1 VDGADAEGGP
11 DAEGGGREKVSEKKS
26 RLDTYKEI
34 IEKYNLTP
42 EDIRRFIKLTSIYY
56 YYKVN
61 GEGLRPVDVVIEVN
75 PHPSDVMNLIAFAAA
90 WKQFYDNVARVV
102 AQNVSL
108 FASSA
113 MPTDLM
119 KKPES
124 LMAYLLMKQMEQT
137 QQSGLSPEEMEEID
151 KSVDMERLKKSLE
164 KVKRG
169 GGGEEESEKGEAKG
183 DNGVQNT

>member
-1 VDGADAEGGP
+1 M
-11 DAEGGGREKVSEKKS
+11 SEKRL
-26 RLDTYKEI
+26 RLDRYKEI
-34 IEKYNLTP
+34 IEQYHLTP
-42 EDIRRFIKLTSIYY
+42 EDIRQYIRLISIYY

-102 AQNVSL
+102 AQNVSY

-113 MPTDLM
+113 LPTDLM

-124 LMAYLLMKQMEQT
+124 LMMYMLMKQMEQS
-137 QQSGLSPEEMEEID
+137 QMSGLSPEEIEEID

-164 KVKRG
+164 KVKKG
-169 GGGEEESEKGEAKG
+169 GREEEESEKGETKG
-183 DNGVQNT
+183 DSGVQNT

>member
-1 VDGADAEGGP
+1 
-11 DAEGGGREKVSEKKS
+11 VSEKRS
-26 RLDTYKEI
+26 RLDRYKEI
-34 IEKYNLTP
+34 IDQYNLTP
-42 EDIRRFIKLTSIYY
+42 EDIRQYIRLISIYY

-102 AQNVSL
+102 AQNVSY

-113 MPTDLM
+113 LPADLI

-124 LMAYLLMKQMEQT
+124 LMMYMLMKQMEQS
-137 QQSGLSPEEMEEID
+137 QMSGLSPEEIEEID

-169 GGGEEESEKGEAKG
+169 GREEEESEKGEAKG
-183 DNGVQNT
+183 DSGVQNT

>member
-1 VDGADAEGGP
+1 M
-11 DAEGGGREKVSEKKS
+11 SEKKT
-26 RLDTYKEI
+26 RLDRYKEI
-34 IEKYNLTP
+34 IDQYNLTP
-42 EDIRRFIKLTSIYY
+42 EDIRQYIRLISIYY

-102 AQNVSL
+102 AQNVSY
-108 FASSA
+108 FSSS
-113 MPTDLM
+113 MLPTDLM
-119 KKPES
+119 KKPEA
-124 LMAYLLMKQMEQT
+124 LMAYMLMKQMEQA

-164 KVKRG
+164 KVKKG
-169 GGGEEESEKGEAKG
+169 GREEEESEKGETKG
-183 DNGVQNT
+183 DSGVQNT

>member
-1 VDGADAEGGP
+1 
-11 DAEGGGREKVSEKKS
+11 VSEKKT
-26 RLDTYKEI
+26 RLDRYKEI
-34 IEKYNLTP
+34 IEQYHLTP
-42 EDIRRFIKLTSIYY
+42 EDIRQYIRLISIYY

-102 AQNVSL
+102 AQNVSY

-113 MPTDLM
+113 LPTDLI

-124 LMAYLLMKQMEQT
+124 LMMYMLMKQMEQS
-137 QQSGLSPEEMEEID
+137 QMSGLSPEEIEEID

-169 GGGEEESEKGEAKG
+169 GREEEESEKGEAKG
-183 DNGVQNT
+183 DSGVQNT

>member
-1 VDGADAEGGP
+1 M
-11 DAEGGGREKVSEKKS
+11 SMKKP
-26 RLDTYKEI
+26 RLDKYKEI
-34 IEKYNLTP
+34 IEQYHLTP
-42 EDIRRFIKLTSIYY
+42 EDVREYIRLISIYY

-102 AQNVSL
+102 AQNVSY
-108 FASSA
+108 FSSS
-113 MPTDLM
+113 MLPTDLM
-119 KKPES
+119 KKPEA
-124 LMAYLLMKQMEQT
+124 LMAYMLMKQMEQS
-137 QQSGLSPEEMEEID
+137 QMSGLSPEEMEEID

-169 GGGEEESEKGEAKG
+169 GKGEEESEKGEAKG
-183 DNGVQNT
+183 DSGVQNT

>member
-1 VDGADAEGGP
+1 M
-11 DAEGGGREKVSEKKS
+11 SEKKS
-26 RLDTYKEI
+26 RLDRYKEI
-34 IEKYNLTP
+34 IDQYNLTP
-42 EDIRRFIKLTSIYY
+42 EDIRQYIRLISIYY

-102 AQNVSL
+102 AQNVSY

-113 MPTDLM
+113 LPTDLM

-124 LMAYLLMKQMEQT
+124 LMMYMLMKQMEQS
-137 QQSGLSPEEMEEID
+137 QMSGLSPEEIEEID
-151 KSVDMERLKKSLE
+151 KSIDMERLKKSLE

-169 GGGEEESEKGEAKG
+169 GRKEEESEKGEAKG
-183 DNGVQNT
+183 DSGIQNT

>member
-1 VDGADAEGGP
+1 
-11 DAEGGGREKVSEKKS
+11 VSEKKP
-26 RLDTYKEI
+26 RMDRYREI
-34 IEKYNLTP
+34 IEQYHLTP
-42 EDIRRFIKLTSIYY
+42 EDIRQFIRLISIYY

-102 AQNVSL
+102 AQNVSY

-113 MPTDLM
+113 LPTDLM

-124 LMAYLLMKQMEQT
+124 LMMYMLMKQMEQA
-137 QQSGLSPEEMEEID
+137 QMSGLSPEEMEEID

-169 GGGEEESEKGEAKG
+169 GKGEEEENEKGEAKG
-183 DNGVQNT
+183 DSGVQNS

>member
-1 VDGADAEGGP
+1 M
-11 DAEGGGREKVSEKKS
+11 SEKKS
-26 RLDTYKEI
+26 RLDKYKEI
-34 IEKYNLTP
+34 IEQYHLTP
-42 EDIRRFIKLTSIYY
+42 EDIRQYIRLISIYY

-102 AQNVSL
+102 AQNVSY

-113 MPTDLM
+113 LPTDLM

-124 LMAYLLMKQMEQT
+124 LMAYLLMKQLEQS
-137 QQSGLSPEEMEEID
+137 QMSGLSPEEIEEID

-164 KVKRG
+164 KVKKG
-169 GGGEEESEKGEAKG
+169 GREEEESEKGEAKG
-183 DNGVQNT
+183 DSGVQNT

>member
-1 VDGADAEGGP
+1 M
-11 DAEGGGREKVSEKKS
+11 SEKRL
-26 RLDTYKEI
+26 RLDRYKEI
-34 IEKYNLTP
+34 IEQYHLTP
-42 EDIRRFIKLTSIYY
+42 EDIRQYIRLISIYY

-102 AQNVSL
+102 AQNVSY

-113 MPTDLM
+113 FPTDLI

-124 LMAYLLMKQMEQT
+124 LMMYMLMKQMEQA
-137 QQSGLSPEEMEEID
+137 QMSGLSPEEIEEID

-169 GGGEEESEKGEAKG
+169 GREEEESEKGETKG
-183 DNGVQNT
+183 DSGVQNT

>member
-1 VDGADAEGGP
+1 
-11 DAEGGGREKVSEKKS
+11 VSEKKT
-26 RLDTYKEI
+26 RLDRYKEI
-34 IEKYNLTP
+34 IEQYHLTP
-42 EDIRRFIKLTSIYY
+42 EDIRQYIRLISIYY

-102 AQNVSL
+102 AQNVSY

-113 MPTDLM
+113 LPADLI

-124 LMAYLLMKQMEQT
+124 LMMYMLMKQMEQS
-137 QQSGLSPEEMEEID
+137 QMSGLSPEEIEEID

-169 GGGEEESEKGEAKG
+169 GREEEESEKGEAKG
-183 DNGVQNT
+183 DSGVQNT

>member
-1 VDGADAEGGP
+1 M
-11 DAEGGGREKVSEKKS
+11 SEKRS
-26 RLDTYKEI
+26 RLDRYKEI
-34 IEKYNLTP
+34 IDQYNLTP
-42 EDIRRFIKLTSIYY
+42 EDIREYIRLISIYY

-102 AQNVSL
+102 AQNVSY

-113 MPTDLM
+113 LPTDLI

-124 LMAYLLMKQMEQT
+124 LIAYLVMKQMEQSQT
-137 QQSGLSPEEMEEID
+137 GGLSLEEIEEID
-151 KSVDMERLKKSLE
+151 KSVDMERLRKSLE
-164 KVKRG
+164 KVKRNV
-169 GGGEEESEKGEAKG
+169 GEEEENEKGETKG
-183 DNGVQNT
+183 DSGVQNT

>member
-1 VDGADAEGGP
+1 
-11 DAEGGGREKVSEKKS
+11 VSVKKS
-26 RLDTYKEI
+26 RLDRYKEI
-34 IEKYNLTP
+34 IDQYHLTP
-42 EDIRRFIKLTSIYY
+42 EDIRQYIRLISIYY

-102 AQNVSL
+102 AQNVSY
-108 FASSA
+108 FSSS
-113 MPTDLM
+113 MLPTDLM
-119 KKPES
+119 KKPEA
-124 LMAYLLMKQMEQT
+124 LMAYMLMKQMEQA
-137 QQSGLSPEEMEEID
+137 QMGGLSPEEMEEID

-169 GGGEEESEKGEAKG
+169 GREEEESEKGEAEG
-183 DNGVQNT
+183 DSGVQNT

>member
-1 VDGADAEGGP
+1 M
-11 DAEGGGREKVSEKKS
+11 SEKRS
-26 RLDTYKEI
+26 RLDRYKEI
-34 IEKYNLTP
+34 IDQYHLTP
-42 EDIRRFIKLTSIYY
+42 EDIRQYIRLISIYY

-102 AQNVSL
+102 AQNVSY
-108 FASSA
+108 FSSS
-113 MPTDLM
+113 MLPTDLM
-119 KKPES
+119 KKPEA
-124 LMAYLLMKQMEQT
+124 LMAYMLMKQMEQT

-169 GGGEEESEKGEAKG
+169 GREKEESEKGEAKG
-183 DNGVQNT
+183 DSGVQNT

>member
-1 VDGADAEGGP
+1 MSV
-11 DAEGGGREKVSEKKS
+11 KKS
-26 RLDTYKEI
+26 RLDRYKEI
-34 IEKYNLTP
+34 IDQYHLTP
-42 EDIRRFIKLTSIYY
+42 EDIRQYIRLISIYY

-102 AQNVSL
+102 AQNVSY

-113 MPTDLM
+113 LPTDLI
-119 KKPES
+119 KKPEA
-124 LMAYLLMKQMEQT
+124 LMAYMLMKQMEQS
-137 QQSGLSPEEMEEID
+137 QMGGLSPEEIEEID

-164 KVKRG
+164 KVKKG
-169 GGGEEESEKGEAKG
+169 GREEEGSEKGEAKG
-183 DNGVQNT
+183 DSGVQNT

>member
-1 VDGADAEGGP
+1 M
-11 DAEGGGREKVSEKKS
+11 SEKRS
-26 RLDTYKEI
+26 RLDRYKEI
-34 IEKYNLTP
+34 IDQYHLTP
-42 EDIRRFIKLTSIYY
+42 EDIRQYIRLISIYY

-102 AQNVSL
+102 AQNVSY

-113 MPTDLM
+113 LPTDLM

-124 LMAYLLMKQMEQT
+124 LMMYMLMKQMEQS
-137 QQSGLSPEEMEEID
+137 QMSGLSPEEMEEID

-169 GGGEEESEKGEAKG
+169 GREEGESEKEEAKG
-183 DNGVQNT
+183 DSGVQNT

>member
-1 VDGADAEGGP
+1 MSV
-11 DAEGGGREKVSEKKS
+11 KKS
-26 RLDTYKEI
+26 RLDRYKEI
-34 IEKYNLTP
+34 IDQYHLTP
-42 EDIRRFIKLTSIYY
+42 EDIRQYIRLISIYY

-102 AQNVSL
+102 AQNVSY

-113 MPTDLM
+113 LPTDLM

-124 LMAYLLMKQMEQT
+124 LMMYTCL
-137 QQSGLSPEEMEEID
+137 
-151 KSVDMERLKKSLE
+151 
-164 KVKRG
+164 
-169 GGGEEESEKGEAKG
+169 
-183 DNGVQNT
+183 

>member
-1 VDGADAEGGP
+1 
-11 DAEGGGREKVSEKKS
+11 VSEKKS
-26 RLDTYKEI
+26 RLDRYKEI
-34 IEKYNLTP
+34 IDQYHLTP
-42 EDIRRFIKLTSIYY
+42 EDIREYIRLISIYY

-102 AQNVSL
+102 AQNVSY
-108 FASSA
+108 FSSS
-113 MPTDLM
+113 MLPTDLM

-124 LMAYLLMKQMEQT
+124 LMAYLLMKQMEQS
-137 QQSGLSPEEMEEID
+137 QMGGLSPEEIEEID

-169 GGGEEESEKGEAKG
+169 GGGKEESEKGEAEG
-183 DNGVQNT
+183 DSGVQDS

>member
-1 VDGADAEGGP
+1 M
-11 DAEGGGREKVSEKKS
+11 SMKKP
-26 RLDTYKEI
+26 RLDRYKEI
-34 IEKYNLTP
+34 IDQYHLTP
-42 EDIRRFIKLTSIYY
+42 EDIREYIRLISIYY

-102 AQNVSL
+102 AQNVSY
-108 FASSA
+108 FSSS
-113 MPTDLM
+113 MLPTDLM
-119 KKPES
+119 KKPEA
-124 LMAYLLMKQMEQT
+124 LMAYMLMKQMEQS
-137 QQSGLSPEEMEEID
+137 QMSGLSPEEMEEID

-169 GGGEEESEKGEAKG
+169 GKGEEESEKGEAKG
-183 DNGVQNT
+183 DSGVQNS

>member
-1 VDGADAEGGP
+1 MDRTDAEGGP
-11 DAEGGGREKVSEKKS
+11 EAKRGGREEVSERKS
-26 RLDTYKEI
+26 RLDRYKEI
-34 IEKYNLTP
+34 IDQYHLTP
-42 EDIRRFIKLTSIYY
+42 EDIRQYIRLISIYY

-102 AQNVSL
+102 AQNVSY

-113 MPTDLM
+113 LPTELI

-124 LMAYLLMKQMEQT
+124 LMMYMLMKQMEQA
-137 QQSGLSPEEMEEID
+137 QMSGLSPEEIEEID

-169 GGGEEESEKGEAKG
+169 GREEEESEKGEAKG
-183 DNGVQNT
+183 DSGVQNT

>member
-1 VDGADAEGGP
+1 M
-11 DAEGGGREKVSEKKS
+11 SEKRS
-26 RLDTYKEI
+26 RLDRYKEI
-34 IEKYNLTP
+34 IDQYHLTP
-42 EDIRRFIKLTSIYY
+42 EDIRQYIRLISIYY

-102 AQNVSL
+102 AQNVSY

-113 MPTDLM
+113 LPTDLM

-124 LMAYLLMKQMEQT
+124 LMAYLLMKQMEQS
-137 QQSGLSPEEMEEID
+137 QMSGLSPEEIEEID

-169 GGGEEESEKGEAKG
+169 GREEEENEKGEAKG
-183 DNGVQNT
+183 DSGVQNT

>member
-1 VDGADAEGGP
+1 M
-11 DAEGGGREKVSEKKS
+11 SEKRS
-26 RLDTYKEI
+26 RLDRYKEI
-34 IEKYNLTP
+34 IDQYNLTP
-42 EDIRRFIKLTSIYY
+42 EDIREYIRLISIYY

-102 AQNVSL
+102 AQNVSY
-108 FASSA
+108 FSSS
-113 MPTDLM
+113 MLPTDLM
-119 KKPES
+119 KKPEA
-124 LMAYLLMKQMEQT
+124 LMAYMLMKQMEQT

-164 KVKRG
+164 KVKKG
-169 GGGEEESEKGEAKG
+169 GREEEESEKGEAKG
-183 DNGVQNT
+183 DSGVQNT

>member
-1 VDGADAEGGP
+1 
-11 DAEGGGREKVSEKKS
+11 VSEKKS
-26 RLDTYKEI
+26 RLDRYKEI
-34 IEKYNLTP
+34 IDQYHLTP
-42 EDIRRFIKLTSIYY
+42 EDIREYIRLISIYY

-102 AQNVSL
+102 AQNVSY
-108 FASSA
+108 FSSS
-113 MPTDLM
+113 MLPTDLM
-119 KKPES
+119 KKPEA
-124 LMAYLLMKQMEQT
+124 LMAYMLMKQMEQS

-164 KVKRG
+164 KVKKG
-169 GGGEEESEKGEAKG
+169 GREEEESEKGEAKG
-183 DNGVQNT
+183 DSGVQNT

>member
-1 VDGADAEGGP
+1 M
-11 DAEGGGREKVSEKKS
+11 SEKKS
-26 RLDTYKEI
+26 RMDKYREI
-34 IEKYNLTP
+34 IEQYHLTP
-42 EDIRRFIKLTSIYY
+42 EDIREYIRLISIYY

-102 AQNVSL
+102 AQNVSS
-108 FASSA
+108 FASLA
-113 MPTDLM
+113 LPTDLM

-124 LMAYLLMKQMEQT
+124 LMMYMLMKQMEQT
-137 QQSGLSPEEMEEID
+137 QMSGLSPEEIEEID

-169 GGGEEESEKGEAKG
+169 GREEEESKKEEGNG
-183 DNGVQNT
+183 DSGVQNT

>member
-1 VDGADAEGGP
+1 
-11 DAEGGGREKVSEKKS
+11 VSEKKP
-26 RLDTYKEI
+26 RMDRYREI
-34 IEKYNLTP
+34 IEQYHLTP
-42 EDIRRFIKLTSIYY
+42 EDIRQFIRLISIYY

-102 AQNVSL
+102 AQNVSY
-108 FASSA
+108 FSSS
-113 MPTDLM
+113 MLPTDLM
-119 KKPES
+119 RKPES
-124 LMAYLLMKQMEQT
+124 LMAYLLMKQMEQSQT
-137 QQSGLSPEEMEEID
+137 SGLSPEEIEEID

-169 GGGEEESEKGEAKG
+169 GREEEESEKGEGKG
-183 DNGVQNT
+183 DNEVQNT

>member
-1 VDGADAEGGP
+1 
-11 DAEGGGREKVSEKKS
+11 VSEKRS
-26 RLDTYKEI
+26 RLDRYKEI
-34 IEKYNLTP
+34 IDQYNLTP
-42 EDIRRFIKLTSIYY
+42 EDIREYIRLISIYY

-102 AQNVSL
+102 AQNVSY
-108 FASSA
+108 FSSS
-113 MPTDLM
+113 MLPTDLM
-119 KKPES
+119 KKPEA
-124 LMAYLLMKQMEQT
+124 LMAYMLMKQMEQS
-137 QQSGLSPEEMEEID
+137 QMSGLSPEEMEEID

-169 GGGEEESEKGEAKG
+169 GREEEESEKGEAKG
-183 DNGVQNT
+183 DSGVQNT

>member
-1 VDGADAEGGP
+1 M
-11 DAEGGGREKVSEKKS
+11 SEKRS
-26 RLDTYKEI
+26 RLDRYKEI
-34 IEKYNLTP
+34 IDQYNLTP
-42 EDIRRFIKLTSIYY
+42 EDIRQYIRLISIYY

-102 AQNVSL
+102 AQNVSY

-113 MPTDLM
+113 LPADLI

-124 LMAYLLMKQMEQT
+124 LMMYMLMKQMEQS
-137 QQSGLSPEEMEEID
+137 QMSGLSPEEIEEID

-169 GGGEEESEKGEAKG
+169 GREEEESEKGEAKG
-183 DNGVQNT
+183 DSGVQNT

>member
-1 VDGADAEGGP
+1 MSV
-11 DAEGGGREKVSEKKS
+11 KKS
-26 RLDTYKEI
+26 RLDRYKEI
-34 IEKYNLTP
+34 IDQYHLTP
-42 EDIRRFIKLTSIYY
+42 EDIRQYIRLISIYY

-102 AQNVSL
+102 AQNVSY

-113 MPTDLM
+113 LPTDLM

-124 LMAYLLMKQMEQT
+124 LMAYLLMKQMEQS
-137 QQSGLSPEEMEEID
+137 QMSGLSPEEIEEID

-164 KVKRG
+164 KVKRSG
-169 GGGEEESEKGEAKG
+169 REEEESEKGEAKG
-183 DNGVQNT
+183 DSGVQNT